1 MNDERTTLLTWREY
15 LTRLAELED
24 KSSVTA
30 MIEHPEIDPEERRT
44 WDDWQLVAADAG
56 EHPAAGE
63 EPYVGRHRA

>member
-1 MNDERTTLLTWREY
+1 MNDERTTLLTWHEY

-30 MIEHPEIDPEERRT
+30 MIEHANIDTEERRT
-44 WDDWQLVAADAG
+44 WDDWQTVTADPD
-56 EHPAAGE
+56 EHPDAGE